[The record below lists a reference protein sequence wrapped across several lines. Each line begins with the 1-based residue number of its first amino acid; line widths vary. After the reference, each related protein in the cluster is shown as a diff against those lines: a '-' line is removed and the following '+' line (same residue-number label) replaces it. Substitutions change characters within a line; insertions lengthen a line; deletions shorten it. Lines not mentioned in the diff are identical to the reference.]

1 MSQQQPRTPITFQKY
16 SDYIKSTKPKK
27 KNATKRTQ
35 QDPGVARH
43 VRRRGPYRRG

>member
-16 SDYIKSTKPKK
+16 SDYIKSTKPKR
-27 KNATKRTQ
+27 NTAKRTQ

-43 VRRRGPYRRG
+43 VRRRRSYGR